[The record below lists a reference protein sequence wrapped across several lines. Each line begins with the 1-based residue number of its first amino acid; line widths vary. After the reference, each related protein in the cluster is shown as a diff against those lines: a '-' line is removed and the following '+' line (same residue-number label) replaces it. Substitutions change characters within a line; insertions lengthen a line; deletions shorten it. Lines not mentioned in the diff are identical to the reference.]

1 MNSEKG
7 RDLHRV
13 HVTDR
18 AEAPS
23 PGVTVAVRRQQ
34 IPPKFHLL
42 FERWSDGLYEVLASG
57 EFRGVIASSG
67 VFVGISIIAAGG
79 QSIVGKKRAAGEL
92 FCGLI
97 QQVIHRGAI
106 LVEGEFIVNRGDTRG
121 HTKIIFG
128 EMDECMSFCIVESCG
143 VKQGDVRCP
152 FLGRQTLSQGVVV
165 QVLPETFQRHCC
177 IKLSPGFSSMAQ
189 FDLSHFSNHLR
200 DVMVRNRPRP
210 SKLRIGAERAHEGSP
225 GEFTSRQRADYAVR
239 GRVESPDIGNMGSD
253 FSLRKVS
260 DLLI

>member
-1 MNSEKG
+1 MERRPLRG
-7 RDLHRV
+7 PR
-13 HVTDR
+13 
-18 AEAPS
+18 
-23 PGVTVAVRRQQ
+23 VRRVPRRHRELWR
-34 IPPKFHLL
+34 I
-42 FERWSDGLYEVLASG
+42 
-57 EFRGVIASSG
+57 
-67 VFVGISIIAAGG
+67 VGISIIAAGG

-225 GEFTSRQRADYAVR
+225 GEFTSCQRADYLALPHYLGARAEYLCDHQFRCGCR
-239 GRVESPDIGNMGSD
+239 GPWRNLFEGDELSSTQK
-253 FSLRKVS
+253 LT
-260 DLLI
+260 